1 MVQTGLEQAIREP
14 TIRVRV
20 DQGAH
25 LEEGLLGVVHQ
36 ESLVTLG
43 STDTPPPAEP
53 SKETKLQSHRG

>member
-1 MVQTGLEQAIREP
+1 MVQPGLEQAISEP
-14 TIRVRV
+14 IRVRV

-36 ESLVTLG
+36 ESLITLG

-53 SKETKLQSHRG
+53 SEEAKLQSHRG